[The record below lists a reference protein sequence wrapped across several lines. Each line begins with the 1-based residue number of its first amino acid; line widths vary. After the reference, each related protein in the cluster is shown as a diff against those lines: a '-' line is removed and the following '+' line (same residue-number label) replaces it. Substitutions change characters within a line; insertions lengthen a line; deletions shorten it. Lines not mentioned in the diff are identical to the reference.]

1 MFSKIKFR
9 LVATAVAILTCGF
22 MPQTAVATVMTWHLN
37 GVVFDDNTTMTG
49 SFQYDT
55 ATGFIPD
62 FDITVQSGTNAAHN
76 YTPSNAT
83 ASWLTGRTLIGPGS
97 YALYDLGFVTSDSTG
112 TPWIQMVFGLPSTPS
127 VAAAIDV
134 GGASRSII
142 SSEGFGGAGS
152 NFECGFPGCNTTRYV
167 TAGMVVVPE
176 PATGFLFGS
185 GLLGLVWY
193 GKRKKTA

>member
-1 MFSKIKFR
+1 M
-9 LVATAVAILTCGF
+9 AVSIL
-22 MPQTAVATVMTWHLN
+22 W
-37 GVVFDDNTTMTG
+37 DEG
-49 SFQYDT
+49 ST
-55 ATGFIPD
+55 
-62 FDITVQSGTNAAHN
+62 SGTNAANN
-76 YTPSNAT
+76 YTPSNST

-97 YALYDLGFVTSDSTG
+97 YALYDLGFVVNGSAG
-112 TPWIQMVFGLPSTPS
+112 TPFIQMVFGLPSSPS

-152 NFECGFPGCNTTRYV
+152 NFECGFPECDTTRYV